1 MAGGPDTVG
10 NLKPRF
16 GGVFLVA
23 GFGFAGA
30 GEHAGYGLRINALRQ
45 GLNDVGFVVMNLR
58 RLRSNTGMLPLP
70 QGPGRP
76 YQLSTAAQVG
86 LLPVEPAGD
95 GASRSLG
102 QT

>member
-30 GEHAGYGLRINALRQ
+30 GEHAGYGLRISRQ
-45 GLNDVGFVVMNLR
+45 C
-58 RLRSNTGMLPLP
+58 
-70 QGPGRP
+70 
-76 YQLSTAAQVG
+76 A
-86 LLPVEPAGD
+86 PAGPQRRRIRRD
-95 GASRSLG
+95 DL
-102 QT
+102 TPP

>member
-30 GEHAGYGLRINALRQ
+30 GEHAGYGLRITALRQ
-45 GLNDVGFVVMNLR
+45 GLNDVGFVVMNLC
-58 RLRSNTGMLPLP
+58 RLRSNNS
-70 QGPGRP
+70 
-76 YQLSTAAQVG
+76 LSH
-86 LLPVEPAGD
+86 
-95 GASRSLG
+95 RG
-102 QT
+102 QADLTS